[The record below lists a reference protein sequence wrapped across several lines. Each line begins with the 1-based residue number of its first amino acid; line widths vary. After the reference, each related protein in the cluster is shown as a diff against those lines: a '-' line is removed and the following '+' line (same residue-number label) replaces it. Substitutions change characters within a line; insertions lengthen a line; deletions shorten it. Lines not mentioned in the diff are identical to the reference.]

1 MVRIIVTRT
10 GLGQATA
17 AVSSLLTD
25 RSSRLTYHPPVS
37 VIVTRSPLRL
47 LAHVLLAIPAVL
59 LAVDMTVSHR
69 FISPPD
75 SFQTVVGSTI
85 VESGAVV
92 DVTSTAFTNQG
103 RAEAR
108 RDRLFAVVLVTGGV
122 MSIGWAMRDLVR
134 PRLLMRGDQD
144 GLALRVDGPG
154 MPMRVFPWE
163 EIAEVR
169 SGLIDEDGDI
179 LPTLSL
185 RLHDPSR
192 VPTEPASAVADPP
205 WLHVITDDWSPPA
218 HLVVPVLERAGP
230 HTVGAAD
237 TA

>member
-1 MVRIIVTRT
+1 VT
-10 GLGQATA
+10 G
-17 AVSSLLTD
+17 D
-25 RSSRLTYHPPVS
+25 WRLSYHPPVS
-37 VIVTRSPLRL
+37 VIVARSPLRL

-59 LAVDMTVSHR
+59 LAVDMTMSYR

-75 SFQTVVGSTI
+75 SFQTVVGST
-85 VESGAVV
+85 VNESGVVV
-92 DVTSTAFTNQG
+92 DVTSTAFSNQG

-108 RDRLFAVVLVTGGV
+108 RDRLFAVVLITGGV

-169 SGLIDEDGDI
+169 SGLIDEDGEI
-179 LPTLSL
+179 LPVLSL

-192 VPTEPASAVADPP
+192 VPTEPASAVSDPP
-205 WLHVITDDWSPPA
+205 WLHVVTDDWLPA
-218 HLVVPVLERAGP
+218 AHIVVPVLERASP
-230 HTVGAAD
+230 QATGAAD
-237 TA
+237 PA

>member
-1 MVRIIVTRT
+1 
-10 GLGQATA
+10 
-17 AVSSLLTD
+17 VSI
-25 RSSRLTYHPPVS
+25 
-37 VIVTRSPLRL
+37 IVTRSPLRL
-47 LAHVLLAIPAVL
+47 LAYVLLAIPAVL
-59 LAVDMTVSHR
+59 LAVDMTASNR

-75 SFQTVVGSTI
+75 SFQTVVGSTM

-108 RDRLFAVVLVTGGV
+108 RDRLFAAVLLTGGV
-122 MSIGWAMRDLVR
+122 VSIGWAMRDLVR
-134 PRLLMRGDQD
+134 PRPLMRGDQD
-144 GLALRVDGPG
+144 GLALRIDGPG
-154 MPMRVFPWE
+154 MPMRAFPWE

-179 LPTLSL
+179 LPAFSV
-185 RLHDPSR
+185 RFHDPSR
-192 VPTEPASAVADPP
+192 APAEPASAVADPP
-205 WLHVITDDWSPPA
+205 WLHVVADDWSPPA

-230 HTVGAAD
+230 QTTGTAD